1 MTNYL
6 INPVL
11 CKKKKKEF
19 LKNMEIKDCG
29 LKYNQ
34 WLDAEAGDHLN
45 NSHQHFIKFSD
56 ELFNLVNLS
65 YFLHI
70 RLVYVKILTE
80 TCFHSRQKKYLE
92 HLVHKRE

>member
-1 MTNYL
+1 
-6 INPVL
+6 
-11 CKKKKKEF
+11 
-19 LKNMEIKDCG
+19 MEIKDCV

-34 WLDAEAGDHLN
+34 WLDAEGGDHLN

-70 RLVYVKILTE
+70 KLVYVKILTE